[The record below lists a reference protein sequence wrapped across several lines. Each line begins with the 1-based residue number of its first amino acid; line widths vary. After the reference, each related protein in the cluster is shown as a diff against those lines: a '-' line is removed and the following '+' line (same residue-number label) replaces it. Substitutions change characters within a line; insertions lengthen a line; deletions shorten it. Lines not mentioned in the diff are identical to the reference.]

1 MLMMLRK
8 YIIDGKFK
16 EKGFVKCKVG
26 LGRSLLLCSGY
37 FLVLISVVLYNMSLF
52 VIDMCV

>member
-1 MLMMLRK
+1 MLRK

-26 LGRSLLLCSGY
+26 LGRSLLLCNGY